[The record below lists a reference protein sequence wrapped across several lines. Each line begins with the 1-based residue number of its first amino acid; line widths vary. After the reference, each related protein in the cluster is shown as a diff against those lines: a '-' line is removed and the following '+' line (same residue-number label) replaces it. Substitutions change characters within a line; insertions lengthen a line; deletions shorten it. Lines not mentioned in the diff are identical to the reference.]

1 MQERIFFRNIPLSNW
16 IEREMLIEDGLDT
29 SRQLTAEAVFTPP
42 ALPTGDTPLAIAKLL
57 QEVKG
62 TPPKAAPLAA
72 PVDGSASNRAGAAYA
87 PRYGVWGAIGIVF
100 RLSGLRHL
108 CNPLEDFSVWK
119 SMMRLMAEPLV
130 AGRVDTGLLRD
141 FGTWMT
147 SEQRRVNALCRR
159 LLQDP
164 DEADSAT
171 QDVFLKA
178 YQALLREEE
187 RGEDGKVLDDPTRWL
202 SKIAVNTCLDRL
214 RSKKWQIWRRRPAP
228 EDEATIL
235 SMTASQTPESEDR
248 YFAGQIS
255 GRLTAAL
262 ARLSDRQRAV
272 FTLRHYEE
280 MSLEEIGQ
288 ILGLDVGTVKAH
300 MFRAVSKLRVDL
312 RDLYEGRQHE
322 RARTFK

>member
-1 MQERIFFRNIPLSNW
+1 
-16 IEREMLIEDGLDT
+16 
-29 SRQLTAEAVFTPP
+29 
-42 ALPTGDTPLAIAKLL
+42 
-57 QEVKG
+57 
-62 TPPKAAPLAA
+62 
-72 PVDGSASNRAGAAYA
+72 
-87 PRYGVWGAIGIVF
+87 
-100 RLSGLRHL
+100 
-108 CNPLEDFSVWK
+108 
-119 SMMRLMAEPLV
+119 MMRLMAEPLV

-159 LLQDP
+159 LLQDT

-235 SMTASQTPESEDR
+235 SMTASQNPESEDR

-255 GRLTAAL
+255 GRLTVAL

-312 RDLYEGRQHE
+312 RDLYEGTQHE